1 MSKIIHYCWFGG
13 SEKPPIVKKC
23 IDSWKEYFPDFEIM
37 EWNEQ
42 NFDIHNN
49 RYVEEAYQSKK
60 YAFVSDVAR
69 FYALEKFGG
78 LYFDTDVEVIKDF
91 APLLDQ
97 EAFAGFETDEYINPG
112 LVLWVKEKNNRLMK
126 EMLNYYE
133 GLSFIRED
141 GSFNTTTICIYF
153 TEILKQYGLIGNGK
167 MQRCGNI
174 TIYPKEY
181 FLPI

>member
-13 SEKPPIVKKC
+13 NEKPPIVKKC

-42 NFDIHNN
+42 NFDIHYNQ
-49 RYVEEAYQSKK
+49 YVEEAYQNGK

-91 APLLDQ
+91 APL
-97 EAFAGFETDEYINPG
+97 
-112 LVLWVKEKNNRLMK
+112 
-126 EMLNYYE
+126 
-133 GLSFIRED
+133 
-141 GSFNTTTICIYF
+141 
-153 TEILKQYGLIGNGK
+153 
-167 MQRCGNI
+167 
-174 TIYPKEY
+174 
-181 FLPI
+181 

>member
-112 LVLWVKEKNNRLMK
+112 LVLWVKEKHNRLMK
-126 EMLNYYE
+126 EM
-133 GLSFIRED
+133 
-141 GSFNTTTICIYF
+141 
-153 TEILKQYGLIGNGK
+153 
-167 MQRCGNI
+167 
-174 TIYPKEY
+174 
-181 FLPI
+181 